1 MKKEITKI
9 EPKGSF
15 ILTIFEV
22 KEGALTIFVH
32 LMENRFDDNENS
44 SIKVIQKKDLF
55 LIQ

>member
-22 KEGALTIFVH
+22 KEGALTIFIH